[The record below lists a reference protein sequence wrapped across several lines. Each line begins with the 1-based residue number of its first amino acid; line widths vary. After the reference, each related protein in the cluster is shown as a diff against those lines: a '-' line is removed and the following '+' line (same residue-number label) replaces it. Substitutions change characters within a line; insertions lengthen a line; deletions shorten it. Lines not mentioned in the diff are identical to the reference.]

1 MTNKLP
7 IPPEQ
12 LQQQSFSLQSIIKQK
27 IKNHGFIRFT
37 EFMHDCLYTPQLGYY
52 SSGLKKFGKHGDFVT
67 APELSPLFSACIAQ
81 RAQSTLPQLA
91 QQNILEVGAGSGLMA
106 AHILAY
112 FEINNIALQH
122 YYILDVSA
130 NLKQTQK
137 QSIEKFAPN
146 MLSKVIWLDDLPPN
160 YIGFVIANELLDA
173 MPVHLFSY
181 LQNQLF
187 EKCVTLDEKNNF
199 CFQMQPV
206 LPENAHIYLNQ
217 FKTIF
222 SENYT
227 SEINLAVTPW
237 LQKLYRNCEQC
248 VVLLIDYGFE
258 KQTYYHSQRTQG
270 TLICHYQHFAHDDAF
285 FYPGLQ
291 DITAH
296 VDFSFVAH
304 AAFDLGFT
312 IEQYTTQADFLLT
325 HNILAHQQPDQITQ
339 YQQAQSLK
347 RLLLPDQMGESF
359 KLLAISKNYPAL
371 LENFCMRDM
380 RGVL

>member
-1 MTNKLP
+1 
-7 IPPEQ
+7 
-12 LQQQSFSLQSIIKQK
+12 
-27 IKNHGFIRFT
+27 
-37 EFMHDCLYTPQLGYY
+37 
-52 SSGLKKFGKHGDFVT
+52 
-67 APELSPLFSACIAQ
+67 
-81 RAQSTLPQLA
+81 
-91 QQNILEVGAGSGLMA
+91 
-106 AHILAY
+106 
-112 FEINNIALQH
+112 
-122 YYILDVSA
+122 
-130 NLKQTQK
+130 
-137 QSIEKFAPN
+137 
-146 MLSKVIWLDDLPPN
+146 
-160 YIGFVIANELLDA
+160 ELLDA

-248 VVLLIDYGFE
+248 VVLLIDYGFD

-347 RLLLPDQMGESF
+347 RLLLPDQMG
-359 KLLAISKNYPAL
+359 
-371 LENFCMRDM
+371 
-380 RGVL
+380 